1 MHLWHA
7 AQRIGVLHT
16 GTVGVGSDD
25 FGVLQELVEGLRHMQ
40 VARIGTKLMEIG
52 RKRGNGPQQTFN
64 HHGSGQVGM
73 AKQSMQALYHLYTMG
88 SHKLGAVD
96 QG

>member
-1 MHLWHA
+1 M
-7 AQRIGVLHT
+7 
-16 GTVGVGSDD
+16 GSDD

-40 VARIGTKLMEIG
+40 VAGIGAKLMQIG
-52 RKRGNGPQQTFN
+52 RKRGNGSQQALN
-64 HHGSGQVGM
+64 HHGSRQVGM